1 MLKFDF
7 VEREKRGLQRFLNY
21 VDDSERVLY
30 TEEIFCVKMYHDIMI
45 RAQGKYWQKWDAQM
59 RNARMY

>member
-1 MLKFDF
+1 MLKFEF
-7 VEREKRGLQRFLNY
+7 VEREKRGLQRFFKWTIGK
-21 VDDSERVLY
+21 VLY
-30 TEEIFCVKMYHDIMI
+30 TEEILCVKMYHDIMI